1 MNENLIIDNW
11 RHFKL
16 SERDFYRLE
25 KPLLVEYEYRHP
37 FGHPSSYAYVQFE
50 CKPAEPLIFDSS
62 ATWNA
67 SLSPDYVAALK
78 CIVCEGIVDELIAG
92 SIRPHRGGSLNL
104 CRIKWDDVG
113 SSKESFYLATK
124 HVMKELIEKGS
135 WTFKTKD

>member
-11 RHFKL
+11 RHFKF
-16 SERDFYRLE
+16 SERDFYLLE
-25 KPLLVEYEYRHP
+25 KPLLVEYEYLHR

-50 CKPAEPLIFDSS
+50 CEPGETLSFDSS

-78 CIVCEGIVDELIAG
+78 RVVCEGIVDGLIAG
-92 SIRPHRGGSLNL
+92 SIRPHRGCSLNL

-113 SSKESFYLATK
+113 SSEESFYLATK
-124 HVMKELIEKGS
+124 RAMKELIEKGS
-135 WTFKTKD
+135 WTDV